1 MNWIKY
7 SGVWC
12 GLVLNPY
19 HWRFKWAHDNEAVFE
34 NCLYV
39 GPFWIRVIIDNAER
53 Y

>member
-1 MNWIKY
+1 MKWLQY

-12 GLVLNPY
+12 GLVFNPL
-19 HWRFKWAHDNEAVFE
+19 HWRFKWERDNAPVFE
-34 NCLYV
+34 NALHL